1 MQNPRVGAPPRD
13 YLPIYNPD
21 MKRRVVFFFLTAL
34 LTAQAR
40 QEAEITAE
48 PHHQLVMADDR
59 VRVFNVEIPP
69 HSETLMHW
77 HRHDYVYVTLGD
89 SQVVNTVKGK
99 NPVHVEMR
107 DGQTGFL
114 PGGFAHMARN
124 LSGQLYR
131 NVTVEF
137 LQDDKVRHSPEH
149 WDPAHPEEDRGL
161 DILNGGTQE
170 ILFVKDGVR
179 VSECELQP
187 GASLH
192 LHPGPHLIVALTD
205 SKLRSD
211 IARKAS
217 SIIPVKRGESRWA
230 GGSAQ
235 ILTNTGDHSAKF
247 VTLEFR

>member
-1 MQNPRVGAPPRD
+1 
-13 YLPIYNPD
+13 
-21 MKRRVVFFFLTAL
+21 MKHRVVFLFLTAL
-34 LTAQAR
+34 FTSQAA
-40 QEAEITAE
+40 QEAEITTE
-48 PHHQLVMADDR
+48 PHHQLVLANDR

-89 SQVVNTVKGK
+89 SQVVNSVKGK
-99 NPVHVEMR
+99 DPANVEMR

-114 PGGFAHMARN
+114 PRGFAHMARN
-124 LSGQLYR
+124 LSGQPYR

-137 LQDDKVRHSPEH
+137 LQDDKLHHSPEH

-161 DILNGGTQE
+161 DILSGGTQE

-187 GASLH
+187 GAALRLH
-192 LHPGPHLIVALTD
+192 AGPHLIIALTD

-217 SIIPVKRGESRWA
+217 SIIPMKRGESRWA

-235 ILTNTGDHSAKF
+235 MLTNTGEYSAKF
-247 VTLEFR
+247 VALEFR

>member
-1 MQNPRVGAPPRD
+1 
-13 YLPIYNPD
+13 
-21 MKRRVVFFFLTAL
+21 MKRRGVFLFLTAL
-34 LTAQAR
+34 LTAQAA

-48 PHHQLVMADDR
+48 PHHQVMMADER

-69 HSETLMHW
+69 HSETLMHC

-99 NPVHVEMR
+99 DPVTVEMR

-114 PGGFAHMARN
+114 AGGFAHMARN
-124 LSGQLYR
+124 LSDQPYR

-137 LQDDKVRHSPEH
+137 LQDDKRRHAPEH

-161 DILNGGTQE
+161 NILHGGTQE

-187 GASLH
+187 GTALH
-192 LHPGPHLIVALTD
+192 LHPGPHLIVALAD

-211 IARKAS
+211 IARQAS
-217 SIIPVKRGESRWA
+217 SIISMKRGESRWA
-230 GGSAQ
+230 GGSPQ

>member
-1 MQNPRVGAPPRD
+1 
-13 YLPIYNPD
+13 
-21 MKRRVVFFFLTAL
+21 MKRCVLFLLLTVFLTA
-34 LTAQAR
+34 QGAR
-40 QEAEITAE
+40 EVEINTE
-48 PHHQLVMADDR
+48 PHHHLVFTNGQ

-99 NPVHVEMR
+99 DPVHVEMR

-114 PGGFAHMARN
+114 RGGFAHMARN
-124 LSGQLYR
+124 LSGQPYR

-137 LQDDKVRHSPEH
+137 LQDDKRRHAPEH

-192 LHPGPHLIVALTD
+192 LHAGPHLTVALTD
-205 SKLRSD
+205 SKLRGD
-211 IARKAS
+211 VARKAS

>member
-1 MQNPRVGAPPRD
+1 
-13 YLPIYNPD
+13 
-21 MKRRVVFFFLTAL
+21 MKRCVLFLL
-34 LTAQAR
+34 LTVFLSAQAGR
-40 QEAEITAE
+40 EVEITGE
-48 PHHQLVMADDR
+48 PHHQAVLANHQ
-59 VRVFNVEIPP
+59 VRVFKVEIPP

-77 HRHDYVYVTLGD
+77 HRHDYVYVTLGS

-99 NPVHVEMR
+99 DPVNVEMR

-114 PGGFAHMARN
+114 RGGFAHMARN
-124 LSGQLYR
+124 LSGQPYR

-137 LQDDKVRHSPEH
+137 LQDDKLRHSPEH

-170 ILFVKDGVR
+170 ILFVKDGIR

-187 GASLH
+187 GACVH
-192 LHPGPHLIVALTD
+192 LPPGPHIIVALTD
-205 SKLRSD
+205 SRLRSD
-211 IARKAS
+211 MARKAS
-217 SIIPVKRGESRWA
+217 SMIAVKRGESRWTG

-235 ILTNTGDHSAKF
+235 ILTNAGEHSAKF

>member
-1 MQNPRVGAPPRD
+1 
-13 YLPIYNPD
+13 
-21 MKRRVVFFFLTAL
+21 MKRCVLFLLLMVF
-34 LTAQAR
+34 LTAQAGR
-40 QEAEITAE
+40 EVEITGE
-48 PHHQLVMADDR
+48 SHHQAVLANDR

-99 NPVHVEMR
+99 DPVHVEMR

-124 LSGQLYR
+124 LSGHPYR

-137 LQDDKVRHSPEH
+137 LQDDKRRHAPEH
-149 WDPAHPEEDRGL
+149 WDPAYPEEDRGL
-161 DILNGGTQE
+161 DILHGGTQE

-187 GASLH
+187 GASLQ
-192 LHPGPHLIVALTD
+192 LHAGPRLIVALTD

-217 SIIPVKRGESRWA
+217 SIIPVKRGESWWA

>member
-1 MQNPRVGAPPRD
+1 
-13 YLPIYNPD
+13 
-21 MKRRVVFFFLTAL
+21 MKRCVLFLL
-34 LTAQAR
+34 LTVFLSAQAGR
-40 QEAEITAE
+40 EVEITAE
-48 PHHQLVMADDR
+48 PHHQAVLANGQ

-89 SQVVNTVKGK
+89 SEVVNTVKGK
-99 NPVHVEMR
+99 DPVHVEMR

-114 PGGFAHMARN
+114 VGGFAHMARN
-124 LSGQLYR
+124 LSSQPYR

-137 LQDDKVRHSPEH
+137 LQDDKRRHAPEH
-149 WDPAHPEEDRGL
+149 WDAAHPEEDRGL
-161 DILNGGTQE
+161 NILNGGTQE

-192 LHPGPHLIVALTD
+192 LQTGPHLIVALAD

-211 IARKAS
+211 IPRKAS
-217 SIIPVKRGESRWA
+217 SVIPMKRGESRWA
-230 GGSAQ
+230 GGRSAQ

>member
-1 MQNPRVGAPPRD
+1 
-13 YLPIYNPD
+13 
-21 MKRRVVFFFLTAL
+21 MKRCVLFLL
-34 LTAQAR
+34 LTVSLSAQAGR
-40 QEAEITAE
+40 EVEITAE
-48 PHHQLVMADDR
+48 PHHQAVLANGQ

-99 NPVHVEMR
+99 DPVHVEMR

-124 LSGQLYR
+124 LSRQPYR

-137 LQDDKVRHSPEH
+137 LQDDKVRHAPEH

-161 DILNGGTQE
+161 NILNGGTQE

-179 VSECELQP
+179 VSECDLQP
-187 GASLH
+187 GTSLH
-192 LHPGPHLIVALTD
+192 LSTGPHLIVALAD

-211 IARKAS
+211 IPRQAS
-217 SIIPVKRGESRWA
+217 SVISMKRGENRWA

>member
-1 MQNPRVGAPPRD
+1 
-13 YLPIYNPD
+13 
-21 MKRRVVFFFLTAL
+21 MKRCVLFLL
-34 LTAQAR
+34 LTVFLSAQAGR
-40 QEAEITAE
+40 EVEITAE
-48 PHHQLVMADDR
+48 PHHQGVLANDQVS
-59 VRVFNVEIPP
+59 VFNVEIPP

-99 NPVHVEMR
+99 DPVHVEMR

-124 LSGQLYR
+124 LSGQPYR

-137 LQDDKVRHSPEH
+137 LQDDKRRHAPAH

-161 DILNGGTQE
+161 NILNGGTQE

-187 GASLH
+187 RASLH
-192 LHPGPHLIVALTD
+192 LHPGPHLIVALVD

-211 IARKAS
+211 IARQAS
-217 SIIPVKRGESRWA
+217 SIISMKRGESRWA

-235 ILTNTGDHSAKF
+235 ILTNTGDHPAKF